1 MLHIVGFQVLKYYFY
16 VSVSFAGSVFS
27 LAKLGRLFVSDDY
40 VELFDGLCSFCV
52 LREARSPLDLPD
64 IFTLTGKRFFL
75 SFRHF
80 FFVIL
85 PSMTGSLFSLLRI
98 NEL

>member
-1 MLHIVGFQVLKYYFY
+1 MFHIVDFQVLKYYFY

-52 LREARSPLDLPD
+52 LRGC
-64 IFTLTGKRFFL
+64 T
-75 SFRHF
+75 
-80 FFVIL
+80 
-85 PSMTGSLFSLLRI
+85 
-98 NEL
+98 

>member
-1 MLHIVGFQVLKYYFY
+1 MHVAYITVKGGPKRGGGGDSKRGFPWGRGRGRNWFNIVINGPPYWILKVCFQLLKYYFY

-52 LREARSPLDLPD
+52 LRGC
-64 IFTLTGKRFFL
+64 T
-75 SFRHF
+75 
-80 FFVIL
+80 
-85 PSMTGSLFSLLRI
+85 
-98 NEL
+98 

>member
-1 MLHIVGFQVLKYYFY
+1 MFHIVGFQVSKYYFY

-52 LREARSPLDLPD
+52 LRGC
-64 IFTLTGKRFFL
+64 T
-75 SFRHF
+75 
-80 FFVIL
+80 
-85 PSMTGSLFSLLRI
+85 
-98 NEL
+98 